1 MSGELFAG
9 YPPVRTD
16 EAVGP
21 DGRLRSGWVELAAA
35 LETVGRDGLTA
46 AAEDLAAR
54 RRALG
59 VATSVWVDGRQELHP
74 VPMDPVPRLIGATTW
89 ATLSAGVAQRHRALG
104 AFLADAYR
112 AGGRRRGDTERS
124 AEIVRAGVLPEWA
137 VAHSPGRDPD
147 AVALAWPGQHRVTVA
162 GTDVVRARDGRW
174 IVAKDNLRVP
184 SGIGYALANRDSAR
198 TAAPELFAHVGR
210 QVVEP
215 AAAVPLLTEALQAAA
230 PPSAPGTPRIAVL
243 TQGETDGAW
252 FEHQVLAAALDV
264 PLVRAGD
271 LHPRGDGGLDAL
283 VDGERLPIDV
293 LYRRF
298 DDASLG
304 AYRTGGNLPLGVA
317 LTEAVRAGRLGLA
330 NVPGNGVAD
339 DAAGY
344 AWVPA
349 MIRFY
354 LGEEPLLD
362 STPTWVL
369 ADPEAWA
376 AVRGRLSE
384 LDVEEVAG
392 YGGRRVVHGR
402 SCSAA
407 ELEVLGAEIG
417 AAPHRFVAREPL
429 EPSTAPTLVE
439 GALRP
444 RPVDL
449 RVFSVAGPATT
460 TALPLALTRVA
471 PGVAP
476 ARPGVPG
483 GGSKDTWLLR

>member
-1 MSGELFAG
+1 MSGDLFAG
-9 YPPVRTD
+9 YPTVRTD

-35 LETVGRDGLTA
+35 LETVGPDGLALA
-46 AAEDLAAR
+46 ADDLTAR

-74 VPMDPVPRLIGATTW
+74 VPMDPVPRLVGASTW
-89 ATLSAGVAQRHRALG
+89 ATLSAGVAQRHRALN

-112 AGGRRRGDTERS
+112 PAGRRRGDTERA

-147 AVALAWPGQHRVTVA
+147 AVALAWPGQQRAAVA
-162 GTDVVRARDGRW
+162 GTDVVRAVDGRW
-174 IVAKDNLRVP
+174 VVAKDNLRVP

-215 AAAVPLLTEALQAAA
+215 AGAVPLLAGALAAAA
-230 PPSAPGTPRIAVL
+230 PPGCAGPPRVAVL

-271 LHPRGDGGLDAL
+271 LHPRGDGGLDA
-283 VDGERLPIDV
+283 VVGGERVPVDV

-298 DDASLG
+298 DDSSLG
-304 AYRTGGNLPLGVA
+304 AYRTAADLPLAVA

-349 MIRFY
+349 MVRFY
-354 LGEEPLLD
+354 LGEEPLLG
-362 STPTWVL
+362 SVGTWVL
-369 ADPEAWA
+369 ADPTAWA
-376 AVRGRLSE
+376 AVRGRLGE

-402 SCSAA
+402 TCSAA
-407 ELEVLGAEIG
+407 ELEALRAEIA

-429 EPSTAPTLVE
+429 EPSTAPTLV
-439 GALRP
+439 GRGLHP

-449 RVFSVAGPATT
+449 RIFSVAGPATT
-460 TALPLALTRVA
+460 TTLPLALTRVA
-471 PGVAP
+471 PDAAP

>member
-1 MSGELFAG
+1 MSGDLFAG

-21 DGRLRSGWVELAAA
+21 DGRLRSGWVSLAAA
-35 LETVGRDGLTA
+35 LERTGRDGLTE
-46 AAEDLAAR
+46 AAERLAAR
-54 RRALG
+54 RQALG
-59 VATSVWVDGRQELHP
+59 VATSSWVDGRQQLRP
-74 VPMDPVPRLIGATTW
+74 VPMDPVPRLIGARSW
-89 ATLSAGVAQRHRALG
+89 ATLSAGVVQRHRALD

-112 AGGRRRGDTERS
+112 PAGRRRGDSDRA

-137 VAHSPGRDPD
+137 VAHSPGRDPES
-147 AVALAWPGQHRVTVA
+147 VSRAWPGQRRATLA
-162 GTDVVRARDGRW
+162 ATDVVRTTDGRW
-174 IVAKDNLRVP
+174 VVVRDNLQVP

-198 TAAPELFAHVGR
+198 TAAPELFGAAGR
-210 QVVEP
+210 PVADPGE
-215 AAAVPLLTEALQAAA
+215 AIPLLARALADAA
-230 PPSAPGTPRIAVL
+230 PPGLPGPPRIAVL
-243 TQGETDGAW
+243 TQGESDGAW

-271 LHPRGDGGLDAL
+271 LWPRGDGGLEAA
-283 VDGERLPIDV
+283 VGGQRVPVDV

-298 DDASLG
+298 ADATFG
-304 AYRTGGNLPLGVA
+304 AYRIGADVPLDLA
-317 LTEAVRAGRLGLA
+317 LTEAVRSGRLGLA

-354 LGEEPLLD
+354 LDEEPLLD
-362 STPTWVL
+362 SVPTWVL
-369 ADPEAWA
+369 ADPAAWDE
-376 AVRGRLSE
+376 VRDRVHE

-392 YGGRRVVHGR
+392 YGGRRIVHGAA
-402 SCSAA
+402 CSAV
-407 ELEVLGAEIG
+407 ELEALRREIA
-417 AAPHRFVAREPL
+417 AAPHRFVAREPV
-429 EPSTAPTLVE
+429 EPSTVPTLVE

-449 RVFSVAGPATT
+449 RMFSVAGATT
-460 TALPLALTRVA
+460 TVLPLALTRVA
-471 PGVAP
+471 PDGGP
-476 ARPGVPG
+476 GRPGVPG

>member
-21 DGRLRSGWVELAAA
+21 EGRLRSGWVELAAA
-35 LETVGRDGLTA
+35 LETVGRDRLVLA
-46 AAEDLAAR
+46 ADDLAAR

-59 VATSVWVDGRQELHP
+59 VSVSLWVDGRQELRP
-74 VPMDPVPRLIGATTW
+74 VPMDPVPRLVGASTW
-89 ATLSAGVAQRHRALG
+89 ATLSAGVAQRHRALD

-112 AGGRRRGDTERS
+112 PAGRRRGDTDRA
-124 AEIVRAGVLPEWA
+124 AEIVRAGVLPDWA

-147 AVALAWPGQHRVTVA
+147 AVAMAWPGQRRAAVA
-162 GTDVVRARDGRW
+162 GTDVVRTPDGRW
-174 IVAKDNLRVP
+174 VVAKDNLRVP

-198 TAAPELFAHVGR
+198 TAAPELFPHVGR
-210 QVVEP
+210 PVVDP
-215 AAAVPLLTEALQAAA
+215 ADAVPLLAAALAAAA
-230 PPSAPGTPRIAVL
+230 PPACSGPARVAVL

-271 LHPRGDGGLDAL
+271 LHPRGDGGLEA
-283 VDGERLPIDV
+283 VIDGERVPVDV

-298 DDASLG
+298 DDSSLG
-304 AYRTGGNLPLGVA
+304 AYRTGANLPLDVA

-362 STPTWVL
+362 SAETWVL
-369 ADPEAWA
+369 ADPAAWA
-376 AVRGRLSE
+376 AVRGRLAG

-392 YGGRRVVHGR
+392 YGGRRVVHGPA
-402 SCSAA
+402 CSRA
-407 ELEVLGAEIG
+407 ELEALRAEIT

-429 EPSTAPTLVE
+429 EPSTAPTLVDGE
-439 GALRP
+439 LRP

-449 RVFSVAGPATT
+449 RIFSVSGPTT
-460 TALPLALTRVA
+460 TTLPLALTRVA
-471 PGVAP
+471 PDDGP

>member
-1 MSGELFAG
+1 VSGELFAG

-21 DGRLRSGWVELAAA
+21 DGRLRSGWVALAAA
-35 LETVGRDGLTA
+35 LEMMGRDALALA
-46 AAEDLAAR
+46 ADDLAAR

-59 VATSVWVDGRQELHP
+59 VAVSSWVDGRQELHP
-74 VPMDPVPRLIGATTW
+74 VPMDPVPRLVGATTW
-89 ATLSAGVAQRHRALG
+89 SALSAGVAQRHRALD
-104 AFLADAYR
+104 AFLTDAYR
-112 AGGRRRGDTERS
+112 PAGRRRGDTDRA

-137 VAHSPGRDPD
+137 VAHSPGRNPD
-147 AVALAWPGQHRVTVA
+147 AVGLAWPGQRRAAVA
-162 GTDVVRARDGRW
+162 GTDVVRTANGRW
-174 IVAKDNLRVP
+174 AVAKDNLRVP

-198 TAAPELFAHVGR
+198 TAAPELLAQAGR
-210 QVVEP
+210 QVVDP
-215 AAAVPLLTEALQAAA
+215 AGAVPLLAGALAAAA
-230 PPSAPGTPRIAVL
+230 PPGCPATPRVAVL

-271 LHPRGDGGLDAL
+271 LHPRGDGGLEAA
-283 VDGERLPIDV
+283 VDGERVPVDV

-304 AYRTGGNLPLGVA
+304 AYRTGANLPLDTA
-317 LTEAVRAGRLGLA
+317 LSEAVRAGKLGLA

-349 MIRFY
+349 MVRFY

-362 STPTWVL
+362 SVSTWVL
-369 ADPEAWA
+369 ADPDAWR
-376 AVRGRLSE
+376 AVRDRLAQ

-392 YGGRRVVHGR
+392 YGGRRIVHGPT
-402 SCSAA
+402 CSRA
-407 ELEVLGAEIG
+407 ELDALREEIA

-429 EPSTAPTLVE
+429 EPSTVPTLVD
-439 GALRP
+439 GRLLP
-444 RPVDL
+444 RAVDL
-449 RVFSVAGPATT
+449 RIFSVSGPTT
-460 TALPLALTRVA
+460 TTLPLALTRVA
-471 PGVAP
+471 PEAGP
-476 ARPGVPG
+476 ARPGAPR

>member
-16 EAVGP
+16 EAVDP

-35 LETVGRDGLTA
+35 LETMGRDRLVLAADDLT
-46 AAEDLAAR
+46 AR

-59 VATSVWVDGRQELHP
+59 VAVSLWVDGRQDLRP
-74 VPMDPVPRLIGATTW
+74 VPMDPVPRLVGATTW
-89 ATLSAGVAQRHRALG
+89 ATLSAGIAQRHRALD

-112 AGGRRRGDTERS
+112 PAGRRRSDSDR
-124 AEIVRAGVLPEWA
+124 AADIVRAGVLPDWA
-137 VAHSPGRDPD
+137 VAHSPGRNPE
-147 AVALAWPGQHRVTVA
+147 AVAMAWPGQRRAAIA
-162 GTDVVRARDGRW
+162 GTDVVRTPDGRW
-174 IVAKDNLRVP
+174 VVAKDNLRVP

-198 TAAPELFAHVGR
+198 TAAPELFTRVGR
-210 QVVEP
+210 QVVDP
-215 AAAVPLLTEALQAAA
+215 ADAVPLLAAALAAAA
-230 PPSAPGTPRIAVL
+230 PPGCPGPPRVAVL

-271 LHPRGDGGLDAL
+271 LYPRGDGGLEAA
-283 VDGERLPIDV
+283 VDGLRVPVDV

-304 AYRTGGNLPLGVA
+304 AYRTGTDRPLDGA
-317 LTEAVRAGRLGLA
+317 LVEAVRAGRLGLA

-344 AWVPA
+344 AWVPS

-362 STPTWVL
+362 SVATWVL
-369 ADPEAWA
+369 ADPAAWA
-376 AVRGRLSE
+376 AVRGRLGE

-392 YGGRRVVHGR
+392 YGGRRIVHGPA
-402 SCSAA
+402 CSRA
-407 ELEVLGAEIG
+407 ELDALRSEIA

-429 EPSTAPTLVE
+429 EPSTVPALVD
-439 GALRP
+439 GRLRP

-449 RVFSVAGPATT
+449 RIFSVSGPTT
-460 TALPLALTRVA
+460 TTLPLALTRVA
-471 PGVAP
+471 PDAAP